1 VTAEIRAARGTEA
14 AVRRTPVRLAEAPSG
29 RTTGWW
35 GMVLF
40 ICTESATFAVFLA
53 SYYYLRF
60 SADGTWPPGGEKL
73 PSLALPSI
81 GTGILIVSCLPM
93 WLCGRAARVRASGRR
108 LFWLVLTLIGGGGF
122 LLFQILDWRAEWPA
136 STLSKDTY
144 GSLFYSITGLHTV
157 HVGLGLLMLLLLLG
171 QALVRGLGPSGQ
183 TGSIR
188 VVALYWYFLA
198 AVAVPVYVTAYL
210 APYWI

>member
-1 VTAEIRAARGTEA
+1 VTAVARGTEA
-14 AVRRTPVRLAEAPSG
+14 AVGRTPARLAEAPSG

-40 ICTESATFAVFLA
+40 ICTESATFAAFLA

-60 SADGTWPPGGEKL
+60 SADGTWPPNGEKL
-73 PSLALPSI
+73 PSLTLPTI
-81 GTGILIVSCLPM
+81 GTAVLVVSCLPM
-93 WLCGRAARVRASGRR
+93 WLSGRAARARASGRR
-108 LFWLVLTLIGGGGF
+108 LAMLVLTLAGGCGF
-122 LLFQILDWRAEWPA
+122 MVFQILDWRAEWPA

-157 HVGLGLLMLLLLLG
+157 HVVLGLLMMLLLLA
-171 QALVRGLGPSGQ
+171 QAVVLHHAPQRQ
-183 TGSIR
+183 AGSIR

>member
-1 VTAEIRAARGTEA
+1 MTAVARGTEA
-14 AVRRTPVRLAEAPSG
+14 AVRRTPHRLEEAPSG

-40 ICTESATFAVFLA
+40 ICTESATFAAVLA

-60 SADGTWPPGGEKL
+60 SADGTWPPDHEKL
-73 PSLALPSI
+73 PSLLVPSI
-81 GTGILIVSCLPM
+81 GTAVLIVSCLPM
-93 WLCGRAARVRASGRR
+93 WLCGRAARLRAGDRR
-108 LFWLVLTLIGGGGF
+108 LFWLVVTLLGGVCF
-122 LLFQILDWRAEWPA
+122 FVLQVIDWRDEWPA

-144 GSLFYSITGLHTV
+144 GSLFYSVTGLHTV
-157 HVGLGLLMLLLLLG
+157 HVVLGLLMLLLLLA
-171 QALVRGLGPSGQ
+171 QAIVRRLGPSRQ

>member
-1 VTAEIRAARGTEA
+1 MTAVARGTTA
-14 AVRRTPVRLAEAPSG
+14 AIHHTPERLEEAPSG

-40 ICTESATFAVFLA
+40 ICTETATFAAFLA

-60 SADGTWPPGGEKL
+60 SSDGSWPPGGEKL
-73 PSLALPSI
+73 PSLTLPTI
-81 GTGILIVSCLPM
+81 GTAVLIVSCLPM
-93 WLCGRAARVRASGRR
+93 WLCARAARARAAGRR
-108 LFWLVLTLIGGGGF
+108 LLMLVLTLAGGGGF
-122 LLFQILDWRAEWPA
+122 LLFQILDWRDEWPA

-157 HVGLGLLMLLLLLG
+157 HVVLGLLMLLLLLA
-171 QALVRGLGPSGQ
+171 QALVRHLPPSRQ
-183 TGSIR
+183 SGSIR

>member
-1 VTAEIRAARGTEA
+1 MTTVARGTEA
-14 AVRRTPVRLAEAPSG
+14 AVGQTPVRLSEAPSG

-40 ICTESATFAVFLA
+40 ICTETATFAAFLA

-60 SADGTWPPGGEKL
+60 SADGTWPPDHEKL

-81 GTGILIVSCLPM
+81 GTAILIVSCVPM
-93 WLCGRAARVRASGRR
+93 WLSGRAAQARAGGRR
-108 LFWLVLTLIGGGGF
+108 LAMLVLTLLGGAGF

-157 HVGLGLLMLLLLLG
+157 HVVLGVLMLLLLLG
-171 QALVRGLGPSGQ
+171 QALIRKLEPSRQ

-198 AVAVPVYVTAYL
+198 AIAGPVYVTAYL